1 MDLRNNF
8 FQGDSGRLLDRM
20 SEIGY
25 KVDVVLTSPPYNN
38 SKSIKAEKSRNNLA
52 GNKYDVY
59 TDSKSN
65 KDYISWLTGYFNKF
79 DKVLNE
85 NGVCL
90 LNISYGSDHTNL
102 KEDVKPN
109 EVMWLLIS
117 SIITNT
123 EFTVADCIIW
133 KKSNALPNNTSSNK
147 LTRIIEFVFVI
158 VRKSEIKTFNSNKKV
173 KSESRFG
180 QKYYESIYNFI
191 EAPNNDGR
199 TPLNQATFSS
209 ELCEK
214 LLNIYAKDE
223 SVVLDPFMGTGST
236 AIGCLKS
243 GRGIS
248 YIGFELSKAQVEYS
262 KARVNEWLEKV
273 EI

>member
-59 TDSKSN
+59 TAWKRN
-65 KDYISWLTGYFNKF
+65 KDDISWLTGYFYKF

-133 KKSNALPNNTSSNK
+133 KKSNALPNNTSGNK